1 MTKTNSTKPVSKSL
15 IEIAKAVI
23 QTEADSVL
31 LLKERIDQNFEEV
44 CRLIKN
50 CKGKVALIGMG
61 KSGHIAKKI
70 ASTFASTGTPSF
82 YIHPGEA
89 GHGDLGMINSNDVVM
104 MISYSGESNEI
115 ISLLPGIKRMNVLII
130 SMTGNNKSSIALSS
144 DVHLDV
150 SIDREACPNN
160 LAPTSS
166 TTAALVM
173 GDAIA
178 VSLISANNFSSE
190 DFAMSHPSGS
200 LGRRLLTFVSSIMKS
215 GADIPLVSKETLLID
230 SLLVMSEK
238 ALGMVL
244 IAEDGK
250 LIGIFTDGDLRRAIE
265 ANVNFQE
272 LSIQEV
278 MTKNCKSIEPHETA
292 LIAMQ
297 LMENNSLNSL
307 PVVDSENRIVGAINM
322 HTLIQAKLF

>member
-1 MTKTNSTKPVSKSL
+1 VGKSL

-31 LLKERIDQNFEEV
+31 LLKDRIDQKFDEICN
-44 CRLIKN
+44 LIRF
-50 CKGKVALIGMG
+50 CKGKVILVGMG

-70 ASTFASTGTPSF
+70 ASTLASTGTPSF
-82 YIHPGEA
+82 YLHPGEA
-89 GHGDLGMINSNDVVM
+89 GHGDLGMINSNDVVI
-104 MISYSGESNEI
+104 MISYSGESDEI
-115 ISLLPGIKRMNVLII
+115 ISLLPGIKRIHTPII
-130 SMTGNNKSSIALSS
+130 SMTGNINSTLAMASEF
-144 DVHLDV
+144 HLDV
-150 SIDREACPNN
+150 SVNKEACPNN

-178 VSLISANNFSSE
+178 VSLMSVNNFTSE
-190 DFAMSHPSGS
+190 DFAMSHPSGT
-200 LGRRLLTFVSSIMKS
+200 LGRRLLTLVSSIMKE
-215 GADIPLVSKETLLID
+215 GLDIPIVSKETLLID
-230 SLLVMSEK
+230 SLLVMTKKS
-238 ALGMVL
+238 LGMVI
-244 IAEDGK
+244 IAEDEK

-265 ANVNFQE
+265 ANVNFQK

-278 MTKNCKSIEPHETA
+278 MTRNCKSIAPHETA

-297 LMENNSLNSL
+297 LMESNSLNSL

>member
-1 MTKTNSTKPVSKSL
+1 MGKSL

-31 LLKERIDQNFEEV
+31 LLKDRIDQKFDEI
-44 CRLIKN
+44 CHLIRL
-50 CKGKVALIGMG
+50 CKGKVILVGMG

-70 ASTFASTGTPSF
+70 ASTLASTGTPSF
-82 YIHPGEA
+82 YLHPGEA
-89 GHGDLGMINSNDVVM
+89 GHGDLGMINSNDVVI
-104 MISYSGESNEI
+104 MISYSGESDEI
-115 ISLLPGIKRMNVLII
+115 ISLLPGIKRIHTPII
-130 SMTGNNKSSIALSS
+130 SMTGNINSTLAMASEF
-144 DVHLDV
+144 HLDV
-150 SIDREACPNN
+150 SVNKEACPNN

-178 VSLISANNFSSE
+178 VSLMSVNNFTSE
-190 DFAMSHPSGS
+190 DFAMSHPSGT
-200 LGRRLLTFVSSIMKS
+200 LGRRLLTLVSSIMKE
-215 GADIPLVSKETLLID
+215 GLDIPIVSKEALLID
-230 SLLVMSEK
+230 SLLVMTKKS
-238 ALGMVL
+238 LGMVI
-244 IAEDGK
+244 IAEDEK

-265 ANVNFQE
+265 ANVNFQK

-278 MTKNCKSIEPHETA
+278 MTRNCKSIAPHETA

-297 LMENNSLNSL
+297 LMESNSLNSL